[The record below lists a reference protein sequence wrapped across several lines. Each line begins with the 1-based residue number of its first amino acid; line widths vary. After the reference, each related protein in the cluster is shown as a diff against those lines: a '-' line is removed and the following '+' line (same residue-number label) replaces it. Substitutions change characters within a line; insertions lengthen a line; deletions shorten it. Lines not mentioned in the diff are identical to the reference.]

1 MAEGYVCNGC
11 GAAATLLCP
20 KCVQLGLPKVSAAF
34 CGQACFRAAWAAHKA
49 AHCGPAGKAA
59 KPEWAYCTR
68 RGQGRSETMPRFNW
82 TGDLRPYKC
91 APPIP
96 SPPPPRLSSPSALP
110 RSPPPPCPA
119 RSPPARGDGTP
130 RLPPPPGRFQEPSL
144 TGRSPPRTL
153 SRARIAPPPPPLLP
167 APAPARAS
175 GRSRQDRA
183 DAEGPG
189 AHSPAGLRREGVPK
203 GGARVAPAVGPGDPA
218 RERGREDAGDV
229 SAGA

>member
-1 MAEGYVCNGC
+1 MCNGC

-96 SPPPPRLSSPSALP
+96 SSPPSA
-110 RSPPPPCPA
+110 SPPLPPFPA
-119 RSPPARGDGTP
+119 APHPPAPRAARP
-130 RLPPPPGRFQEPSL
+130 PEEMEPPVSRLPPADFRSL
-144 TGRSPPRTL
+144 L
-153 SRARIAPPPPPLLP
+153 
-167 APAPARAS
+167 
-175 GRSRQDRA
+175 
-183 DAEGPG
+183 
-189 AHSPAGLRREGVPK
+189 
-203 GGARVAPAVGPGDPA
+203 
-218 RERGREDAGDV
+218 
-229 SAGA
+229 